1 MNYKYFLNLCLILC
15 LFIGCLIC
23 MDVGDIF
30 LFFTL
35 VDMSKYNLIAPVAAK
50 LKN

>member
-1 MNYKYFLNLCLILC
+1 
-15 LFIGCLIC
+15 

-50 LKN
+50 LKNWEVWSGEE